1 MARVG
6 YLVSC
11 VAPVLELHIA
21 SSGHNNAFEWHAPPA
36 SCTDGEA
43 RVPGPGVLA
52 KRTPALFSTT
62 SSVHTNEF
70 RGPPPSCLVQG
81 VGGGNVQRLRLLRE
95 ALEVELGSE
104 EMHVQSRVLLEAETE
119 LEALEA
125 SAHDS

>member
-1 MARVG
+1 MPQVG
-6 YLVSC
+6 HDGVDPGFPGRQNLG
-11 VAPVLELHIA
+11 LEPGSFRYRA
-21 SSGHNNAFEWHAPPA
+21 TAGRNDPPGSFATKNRSYPGAFRQHP
-36 SCTDGEA
+36 
-43 RVPGPGVLA
+43 R
-52 KRTPALFSTT
+52 
-62 SSVHTNEF
+62 
-70 RGPPPSCLVQG
+70 LVQG